1 MHNLN
6 LNKNWFDVVVNYNT
20 IQGVTGHILA
30 PKINFLKSLN
40 YNLNSKLDY
49 FFYLSAFRFLEI
61 FLIATITLSLNKKIS
76 LNNFILILAIYI
88 LLLKNNY
95 VFDSQSYINLPIVIF
110 CFFHFLTFFFLK
122 KNYFFFIFSF
132 IGSALSFLLNP
143 MYFFITC
150 FYPLLFIYSFHLYNK
165 NYKNLVTIF
174 LTNLPFAILFIFITL
189 GTSRIAIS
197 DLYPAA
203 YGDHYNFNIWQSKS
217 YLVLSLLFS
226 VSALSIILKIKIF
239 MLYF

>member
-1 MHNLN
+1 MSSLKNYFLFNQFFYFKNNKILFIILSIQILIIFFSFNWSSFQSYYSHDFVYWKFMHNLN

-88 LLLKNNY
+88 LLLKIIMY
-95 VFDSQSYINLPIVIF
+95 LTPIIHKSSHSYIL
-110 CFFHFLTFFFLK
+110 FFSFFNFFFLK
-122 KNYFFFIFSF
+122 KLFSFYFFVYWQIT
-132 IGSALSFLLNP
+132 FL
-143 MYFFITC
+143 
-150 FYPLLFIYSFHLYNK
+150 
-165 NYKNLVTIF
+165 
-174 LTNLPFAILFIFITL
+174 
-189 GTSRIAIS
+189 IA
-197 DLYPAA
+197 
-203 YGDHYNFNIWQSKS
+203 
-217 YLVLSLLFS
+217 
-226 VSALSIILKIKIF
+226 
-239 MLYF
+239 

>member
-76 LNNFILILAIYI
+76 LNNFILILSIYI
-88 LLLKNNY
+88 LILKNNY

-110 CFFHFLTFFFLK
+110 CFFSFFNFFFLK
-122 KNYFFFIFSF
+122 K
-132 IGSALSFLLNP
+132 
-143 MYFFITC
+143 
-150 FYPLLFIYSFHLYNK
+150 
-165 NYKNLVTIF
+165 
-174 LTNLPFAILFIFITL
+174 
-189 GTSRIAIS
+189 
-197 DLYPAA
+197 
-203 YGDHYNFNIWQSKS
+203 
-217 YLVLSLLFS
+217 
-226 VSALSIILKIKIF
+226 II
-239 MLYF
+239 